1 MIVENVVL
9 LIVAG
14 VFTVLALVLGFA
26 AAVEVTRIVREIAT
40 QAAEGTARTPDGSET
55 SDWRR
60 AGSPGEG
67 AEGEHPF
74 TPYRN
79 REVVERLITH
89 FEEGE
94 VDASGGRKG

>member
-14 VFTVLALVLGFA
+14 AFTVLALVLGFYV
-26 AAVEVTRIVREIAT
+26 AVEVTRIVREITT

-55 SDWRR
+55 SDWHRT
-60 AGSPGEG
+60 GSPGE
-67 AEGEHPF
+67 EEHPF

-94 VDASGGRKG
+94 VDVSGGREG

>member
-1 MIVENVVL
+1 MIVGNVVL

-14 VFTVLALVLGFA
+14 AFTVLALVLGFYV
-26 AAVEVTRIVREIAT
+26 AVEVTRIVREITT
-40 QAAEGTARTPDGSET
+40 QAAEESARTPDGSGT
-55 SDWRR
+55 SDWHRT
-60 AGSPGEG
+60 GSPGE
-67 AEGEHPF
+67 EEHPF

-94 VDASGGRKG
+94 VDVSGEREG